1 LHAPPWQVSD
11 CVHAL
16 PSLHAAPFGCG
27 VAAEQR
33 PDCGLHTPAAK
44 QGIPGAGQ
52 TMGLLPAHA
61 PDTHVSV
68 WVQPLPSL
76 HIVPSGFAG
85 NTQTP
90 VCGLH
95 VPAVWHAPGA
105 AHTTGLAPTQ
115 TPLWQTSLC
124 VHALPS
130 LHTVPLSRVH
140 VPSADA
146 PAATEHASH
155 APALHAEAQ
164 HTPSTQKP
172 LAQSSAEPHGAAIPS
187 GL

>member
-1 LHAPPWQVSD
+1 MHAPPWQVSAA
-11 CVHAL
+11 VQAL
-16 PSLHAAPFGCG
+16 PSLHDVPFACG
-27 VAAEQR
+27 VAAEHT

-52 TMGLLPAHA
+52 TTGLPPVQT
-61 PDTHVSV
+61 PDAHVSV

-76 HIVPSGFAG
+76 HIVPSAFAG
-85 NTQTP
+85 NVQTP

-95 VPAVWHAPGA
+95 VPAVWHAVGA
-105 AHTTGLAPTQ
+105 PQTTGLAPTQ

-124 VHALPS
+124 VQAFPS
-130 LHTVPLSRVH
+130 LHATPLSSVH
-140 VPSADA
+140 VPFADE

-155 APALHAEAQ
+155 APALQAVAQ
-164 HTPSTQKP
+164 QTPSAQKP
-172 LAQSSAEPHGAAIPS
+172 LAQSSAEPHGAAIAS